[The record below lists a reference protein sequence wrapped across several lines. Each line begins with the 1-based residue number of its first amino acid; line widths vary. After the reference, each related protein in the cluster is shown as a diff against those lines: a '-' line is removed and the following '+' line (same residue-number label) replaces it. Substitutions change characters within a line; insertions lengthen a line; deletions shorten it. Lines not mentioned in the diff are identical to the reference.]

1 MTHPITSTESNDV
14 IADPPLVLVSD
25 GIKSIYVNWQGP
37 PVSDDRSCS
46 SSGPVVRSVL
56 TGRNESI
63 SAIARAE
70 IGNSDYAVKFSP
82 MPKGQAR
89 LEVARATPAA
99 ATQPILPQSPRRQ
112 HGPRKP
118 TLAGVAK
125 QASKAGI
132 EVARYEVKPDGT
144 VVIVTGTPA
153 PTEPDNPWPLD
164 EFRTKETKQ

>member
-112 HGPRKP
+112 HG
-118 TLAGVAK
+118 
-125 QASKAGI
+125 
-132 EVARYEVKPDGT
+132 
-144 VVIVTGTPA
+144 
-153 PTEPDNPWPLD
+153 
-164 EFRTKETKQ
+164 